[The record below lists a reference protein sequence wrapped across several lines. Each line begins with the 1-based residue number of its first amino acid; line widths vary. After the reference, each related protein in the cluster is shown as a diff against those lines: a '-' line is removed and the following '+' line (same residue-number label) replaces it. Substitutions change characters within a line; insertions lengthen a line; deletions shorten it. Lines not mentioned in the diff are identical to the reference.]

1 VNATYGGL
9 LAAAA
14 DVVADANLAVGR
26 RRFDSQLDAAQALVD
41 YHGLLDALAGHTW
54 VLLTPEQAEGVRA
67 SQGHHP
73 VEVAAIAMAEA
84 IGTLTG
90 TGRPHPALHTQPVTS
105 WARAARCLR
114 AAGDLLATHH
124 NPRHGPRSPD
134 ADADVLDDPDVRAG
148 ALSRLGHLTI
158 TLLDAEDTLALR
170 TLQTGL
176 HPATVRRAL
185 PGLTR
190 VADLARTTADLDAT
204 GPAAPGGAA
213 RSASNAATG
222 LVRLDNLGLVTPP
235 IRTDDPAAELT
246 DRYARMRLH
255 AWTLLENPDYSIT
268 TLRDPAVLGVA
279 THAHTA
285 ALHGADLT
293 HPDATNRQL
302 KPLLERARAW
312 QALHHTLSELVT
324 AGPGDVVV
332 REDLIAITPI
342 LQTLAPITT
351 PPSGTRAA
359 GLDRPL
365 AGALNGA
372 VATMTDIAG
381 WNSLTLDRLAR
392 SGHVHVPGRVLTGEQ
407 VTDHPD
413 LATARLTGH
422 LTEAP
427 DENRR
432 AATATY
438 QTLRTHPLQPNPPAA
453 EPDPGIDHATDPGIA
468 HATDAGVITRAGY
481 GW

>member
-1 VNATYGGL
+1 VSTTYGEL
-9 LAAAA
+9 LTAAA
-14 DVVADANLAVGR
+14 DAVADANLAVGR

-54 VLLTPEQAEGVRA
+54 VLLTPEQAAGIRA
-67 SQGHHP
+67 SQGPHR

-84 IGTLTG
+84 IGQVTG
-90 TGRPHPALHTQPVTS
+90 TGRPHPALHTEPVTS

-124 NPRHGPRSPD
+124 TPGHGPRSPD
-134 ADADVLDDPDVRAG
+134 ADILDDADVRAG

-158 TLLDAEDTLALR
+158 TLLDAEDNLALR

-176 HPATVRRAL
+176 HPATVRRVL
-185 PGLTR
+185 PGLTHI
-190 VADLARTTADLDAT
+190 ADLARTTAGLDTTSELAAPGEPA
-204 GPAAPGGAA
+204 GPAADT
-213 RSASNAATG
+213 ATR
-222 LVRLDNLGLVTPP
+222 LVRLDSLGLVTPP
-235 IRTDDPAAELT
+235 IRTDDPVAELA
-246 DRYARMRLH
+246 DRYTRVRLH
-255 AWTLLENPDYSIT
+255 AWQLLENPDYSIT
-268 TLRDPAVLGVA
+268 TLRDLAVLGVA

-293 HPDATNRQL
+293 KPDASNRLL

-312 QALHHTLSELVT
+312 QELHHTLTGLIS
-324 AGPGDVVV
+324 AGPGDAVV
-332 REDLIAITPI
+332 REDLIAITRI

-351 PPSGTRAA
+351 TAPPGGRAA
-359 GLDRPL
+359 PLDRPL
-365 AGALNGA
+365 AEALNGA
-372 VATMTDIAG
+372 IATMTDIAG

-392 SGHVHVPGRVLTGEQ
+392 SGHVHVPGRALTGEQ

-422 LTEAP
+422 LAPVP

-432 AATATY
+432 AVTATY
-438 QTLRTHPLQPNPPAA
+438 QTLRTHPFQPSPPAVA
-453 EPDPGIDHATDPGIA
+453 PDTGIDHAADVNVIA
-468 HATDAGVITRAGY
+468 RAAQRGAR
-481 GW
+481 

>member
-14 DVVADANLAVGR
+14 DAVADANLAVGR

-41 YHGLLDALAGHTW
+41 YHGLLDAIAGHTW
-54 VLLTPEQAEGVRA
+54 VLLTPEQAAGVRA
-67 SQGHHP
+67 SQGPHP
-73 VEVAAIAMAEA
+73 VEVAAIAMAET
-84 IGTLTG
+84 IGKVTG
-90 TGRPHPALHTQPVTS
+90 SGRPHPALHTEPVTS

-124 NPRHGPRSPD
+124 TPGHGPRSP
-134 ADADVLDDPDVRAG
+134 DADVLDDPDVRAG
-148 ALSRLGHLTI
+148 ALSRLGHLTV

-185 PGLTR
+185 PGLDHI
-190 VADLARTTADLDAT
+190 ADLARTTAGLGAT
-204 GPAAPGGAA
+204 EPAAPGRAA
-213 RSASNAATG
+213 GPASDPAAA

-235 IRTDDPAAELT
+235 IRTDHPVAELT
-246 DRYARMRLH
+246 DRYARVRLH
-255 AWTLLENPDYSIT
+255 AWQLLEDPDYSIT
-268 TLRDPAVLGVA
+268 TLRDLAVLGVA

-293 HPDATNRQL
+293 DRDAPNRLL
-302 KPLLERARAW
+302 KPLLDRARAW
-312 QALHHTLSELVT
+312 QALHHTLTGLIT
-324 AGPGDVVV
+324 AGPGDAVV
-332 REDLIAITPI
+332 REDLIAITRI
-342 LQTLAPITT
+342 LRTLAPIITTTT
-351 PPSGTRAA
+351 PGSGRAA

-365 AGALNGA
+365 VGALNGA
-372 VATMTDIAG
+372 IATMTDIAG

-392 SGHVHVPGRVLTGEQ
+392 SGHVHVPGRALTGEQ

-422 LTEAP
+422 LAPAP
-427 DENRR
+427 DDTRR
-432 AATATY
+432 NVTATY
-438 QTLRTHPLQPNPPAA
+438 QTLRTHPFQPSPPAVA
-453 EPDPGIDHATDPGIA
+453 PAAGIDRTA
-468 HATDAGVITRAGY
+468 DANVIVRAGY
-481 GW
+481 DG